1 MSRNPIPHR
10 GVFLAILLVADA
22 LIIALGAAVW
32 IVLAL
37 PRLPDDPDDLSA
49 EFGMNIYAAS
59 GELLYTVNR
68 RVDRVGLDA
77 VHPHFVQAVLAIEDE
92 DFYRHR
98 GYSLKA
104 FLGAVWTN
112 IRHWD
117 KVRGGSTLTQQIAK
131 NIFLTREKSYLR
143 KLKEL
148 CLATQ
153 LEALFERHYGA
164 DYKDRLLELYING
177 SFYGANAY
185 GIADAARIYFGK
197 RPADLALLEA
207 ATLAGLPNAPS
218 VLNPFREDHA
228 RVLARAKLVLR
239 RMRAAGFITSED
251 AENALA
257 EGLQLAS
264 ERTPQNRTPYFVE
277 TIKAE
282 VAELWGTSVLNFGGL
297 TIHTTLDLSMQRAA
311 ERAMAQG
318 LADLD
323 ARLGFSDYERASP
336 DRRADYV
343 QGALIGLDPRTGHVK
358 AMVGGRDIFVS
369 FYNRATQAR
378 RQPGSGFKPFVYL
391 AAFETGGISPISLF
405 MDEPRTYRVN
415 EGAWTPKNFANQ
427 YLGLTTAAQALVK
440 SANATSVQIAM
451 HIGPQRIVDLAR
463 RLGIQS
469 RLSPYPSIALGA
481 QEVTVLDM
489 AAAYGTIA
497 RYGFRI
503 EPTFIARIEDAAG
516 ESRYAHRP
524 NPVPVVDPEHAAVA
538 IDLMQHIVDRGTGR
552 AVRALGFR
560 GPVAG
565 KTGTTNDN
573 TDAWFTG
580 FTPDLVVSVWIGFD
594 NRDGRRQLIEKA
606 SRRQITGGNG
616 AAPIWT
622 AFMKD
627 IHADKPATA
636 FITPS
641 GIAERAV
648 DLRTGIADTSARA
661 ISLALPEGVAPNT
674 PADTLRFLLSKNAS
688 VDERSDR

>member
-10 GVFLAILLVADA
+10 GVFLAVLLIADA
-22 LIIALGAAVW
+22 LIIVLGAAFW
-32 IVLAL
+32 LVLTL
-37 PRLPDDPDDLSA
+37 PRLPDDPDALLA
-49 EFGMNIYAAS
+49 ESGINIYAAS
-59 GELLYTVNR
+59 GELLYTVNQ
-68 RVDRVGLDA
+68 RVDRVDLDA

-117 KVRGGSTLTQQIAK
+117 KVRGGSTLTQQIVK

-164 DYKDRLLELYING
+164 DYKNRLLELYING

-185 GIADAARIYFGK
+185 GIADAARTYFGK
-197 RPADLALLEA
+197 RPADLALLESA
-207 ATLAGLPNAPS
+207 VLAGLPNAPS
-218 VLNPFREDHA
+218 VLNPFRQDQSHMMA
-228 RVLARAKLVLR
+228 RTELVLR
-239 RMRAAGFITSED
+239 RMQAAGFITSED
-251 AENALA
+251 AQNAMD
-257 EGLQLAS
+257 EGLQLVS

-282 VAELWGTSVLNFGGL
+282 VTKLWGPSALNFGGL
-297 TIHTTLDLSMQRAA
+297 TIHTPLDLSMQRAA
-311 ERAMAQG
+311 ERAIAKG
-318 LADLD
+318 VVDLD
-323 ARLGFSDYERASP
+323 ARLGFSDYERASFEQ
-336 DRRADYV
+336 RGNYV
-343 QGALIGLDPRTGHVK
+343 QAALICLDPRTGHVK
-358 AMVGGRDIFVS
+358 AMVGGRDIFTS

-391 AAFETGGISPISLF
+391 AAFETGGLSPVSLF
-405 MDEPRTYRVN
+405 NDEPRTYRVN
-415 EGAWTPKNFANQ
+415 NKDWTPKNFANK

-451 HIGPQRIVDLAR
+451 QIGPKRIVDLAQ

-469 RLSPYPSIALGA
+469 QLKPYPSIALGA

-489 AAAYGTIA
+489 AAAYGAIA
-497 RYGFRI
+497 RYGFRV

-516 ESRYAHRP
+516 ASRYVHRP
-524 NPVPVVDPEHAAVA
+524 YPISAVDPEYAAAV
-538 IDLMQHIVDRGTGR
+538 INLMQHIVNRGTGR

-560 GPVAG
+560 APVAG

-580 FTPDLVVSVWIGFD
+580 FTPNLVASVWVGFD

-606 SRRQITGGNG
+606 SGRQITGGNG

-622 AFMKD
+622 AFMKS
-627 IHADKPATA
+627 IGTDKPATA
-636 FITPS
+636 FITPTGVTEHS
-641 GIAERAV
+641 V

-661 ISLALPEGVAPNT
+661 VILVLPQGIAPNA
-674 PADTLRFLLSKNAS
+674 PADTLRFFQ
-688 VDERSDR
+688 

>member
-10 GVFLAILLVADA
+10 GVFLAVLLIADA
-22 LIIALGAAVW
+22 LIIVLGAAFW
-32 IVLAL
+32 LVLTL
-37 PRLPDDPDDLSA
+37 PRLPDDPDALLA
-49 EFGMNIYAAS
+49 ESGINIYAAS
-59 GELLYTVNR
+59 GELLYTVNQ
-68 RVDRVGLDA
+68 RVDRVDLDA

-117 KVRGGSTLTQQIAK
+117 KVRGGSTLTQQIVK

-164 DYKDRLLELYING
+164 DYKNRLLELYING

-185 GIADAARIYFGK
+185 GIADAARTYFGK
-197 RPADLALLEA
+197 RPADLALLESA
-207 ATLAGLPNAPS
+207 VLAGLPNAPS
-218 VLNPFREDHA
+218 VLNPFRQDQSHMMA
-228 RVLARAKLVLR
+228 RTELVLR
-239 RMRAAGFITSED
+239 RMQAAGFITSED
-251 AENALA
+251 AQNAMD
-257 EGLQLAS
+257 EGLQLVS

-282 VAELWGTSVLNFGGL
+282 VTKLWGPSALNFGGL
-297 TIHTTLDLSMQRAA
+297 TIHTPLDLSMQRAA
-311 ERAMAQG
+311 ERAIAKG
-318 LADLD
+318 VVDLD
-323 ARLGFSDYERASP
+323 ARLGFSDYERASFEQ
-336 DRRADYV
+336 RGNYV
-343 QGALIGLDPRTGHVK
+343 QAALICLDPRTGHVK
-358 AMVGGRDIFVS
+358 AMVGGRDIFTS

-391 AAFETGGISPISLF
+391 AAFETGGLSPVSLF
-405 MDEPRTYRVN
+405 NDEPRTYRVN
-415 EGAWTPKNFANQ
+415 NKDWTPKNFANK

-451 HIGPQRIVDLAR
+451 QIGPKRIVDLAQ

-469 RLSPYPSIALGA
+469 QLKPYPSIALGA

-489 AAAYGTIA
+489 AAAYGAIA
-497 RYGFRI
+497 RYGFRV

-516 ESRYAHRP
+516 ASRYVHRP
-524 NPVPVVDPEHAAVA
+524 YPISAVDPEYAAAVVN
-538 IDLMQHIVDRGTGR
+538 LMQHIVNRGTGR

-560 GPVAG
+560 APVAG

-580 FTPDLVVSVWIGFD
+580 FTPNLVASVWVGFD

-606 SRRQITGGNG
+606 SGRQITGGNG

-622 AFMKD
+622 AFMKS
-627 IHADKPATA
+627 IGTDKPATA
-636 FITPS
+636 FITPTGVTEHS
-641 GIAERAV
+641 V

-661 ISLALPEGVAPNT
+661 VILVLPQGIAPNA
-674 PADTLRFLLSKNAS
+674 PADTLRFFQ
-688 VDERSDR
+688 

>member
-1 MSRNPIPHR
+1 MFRNPIPHR
-10 GVFLAILLVADA
+10 GVFLAVLLVADA

-32 IVLAL
+32 IALTL
-37 PRLPDDPDDLSA
+37 PRLPEDPDDLSA
-49 EFGMNIYAAS
+49 EAGINIYAAS

-77 VHPHFVQAVLAIEDE
+77 IHPHFVQAVLAIEDE

-104 FLGAVWTN
+104 SLGAAWTN

-185 GIADAARIYFGK
+185 GIADAARTYFGK

-218 VLNPFREDHA
+218 VLNPFRKDPA
-228 RVLARAKLVLR
+228 RVMARAELVLR
-239 RMRAAGFITSED
+239 RMRVAGFITSED

-257 EGLQLAS
+257 DGLQLAS
-264 ERTPQNRTPYFVE
+264 ERAPQNRSPLFVE

-282 VAELWGTSVLNFGGL
+282 VAELWGPSALNFGGL
-297 TIHTTLDLSMQRAA
+297 TIYTTLDLSVQRAA

-369 FYNRATQAR
+369 FYNRATRAR

-391 AAFETGGISPISLF
+391 AAFETGGLSPVSLF
-405 MDEPRTYRVN
+405 NDEPRTYRVN
-415 EGAWTPKNFANQ
+415 DGDWTPKNFANQ

-451 HIGPQRIVDLAR
+451 HIRPKRIVDLAR
-463 RLGIQS
+463 RMGIQS
-469 RLSPYPSIALGA
+469 ELKPYPSIALGA
-481 QEVTVLDM
+481 QEVTLIDM
-489 AAAYGTIA
+489 AAAYGTLA
-497 RYGFRI
+497 RYGFRV

-516 ESRYAHRP
+516 ESRYVHRP
-524 NPVPVVDPEHAAVA
+524 NPVPVVDPECVAVVV
-538 IDLMQHIVDRGTGR
+538 DLMRHIVNRGTGR

-573 TDAWFTG
+573 TDAWFMG
-580 FTPDLVVSVWIGFD
+580 FTPDLVVGVWIGFD
-594 NRDGRRQLIEKA
+594 NRDGRRQLIEKGTG
-606 SRRQITGGNG
+606 RQITGGNG

-622 AFMKD
+622 AFMKS
-627 IHADKPATA
+627 IGADKPATA
-636 FITPS
+636 FITPK

-661 ISLALPEGVAPNT
+661 IVLSLPEGTPPNT
-674 PADTLRFLLSKNAS
+674 PADTLRFWLSENPSA
-688 VDERSDR
+688 D